1 MKKTT
6 KAAKGTIHLV
16 SVLMIVSIGLVA
28 ASIGS
33 AASAH
38 AQANN
43 TSSSPA
49 TKNMT
54 SAAGTGNNTRVIVT
68 VDVKQ
73 GKKQEV
79 LKNIVNLMGI
89 ARKSPGY
96 ISYIIRASPDNPNE
110 LVLDELWS
118 SKAAYD
124 KYYNSPET
132 NQTRQPII
140 PLLDKP
146 LQIKSYE
153 QIQP

>member
-16 SVLMIVSIGLVA
+16 SVLMIVATGLVA

-33 AASAH
+33 AASVH

-49 TKNMT
+49 AKNMT
-54 SAAGTGNNTRVIVT
+54 SAASTGNNTRVIVT
-68 VDVKQ
+68 LDVKQ
-73 GKKQEV
+73 GKKQEA
-79 LKNIVNLMGI
+79 LKNLVNLI
-89 ARKSPGY
+89 ELAKKSPGY
-96 ISYIIRASPDNPNE
+96 ISYNIRASTDNPNE

-124 KYYNSPET
+124 KYYNNPGT
-132 NQTRQPII
+132 NQTRQPVV

-146 LQIKSYE
+146 VQIKSYE
-153 QIQP
+153 EIKP